1 MATIAFG
8 MGIDKANIRNVI
20 HFDIPRSVEGYSQQI
35 GRAGRDGLQSTCLL
49 YLCPEDFS
57 LQENLTY
64 GDLPSK
70 ESVHRLV
77 KDICSPVNIGLE
89 VGETFTTTHYN
100 QSREFDIRVSLN
112 GFSRIPVNIS

>member
-1 MATIAFG
+1 
-8 MGIDKANIRNVI
+8 MGIDKANIRNII

-49 YLCPEDFS
+49 CLTPNDLY

-70 ESVHRLV
+70 ESVRRFL
-77 KDICSPVNIGLE
+77 KDVFSPDHQQLDIGE
-89 VGETFTTTHYN
+89 KFVASHYS
-100 QSREFDIRVSLN
+100 QTSEFDIRVCGLDAVGS
-112 GFSRIPVNIS
+112 SV